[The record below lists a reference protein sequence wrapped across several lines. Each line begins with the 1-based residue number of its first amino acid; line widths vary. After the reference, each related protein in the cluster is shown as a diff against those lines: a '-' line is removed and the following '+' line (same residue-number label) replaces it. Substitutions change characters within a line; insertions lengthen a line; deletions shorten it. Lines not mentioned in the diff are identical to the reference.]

1 MDSINPEVM
10 RLFRAKAARRQRLAA
25 LPYCEKVRMVV
36 QLQRMVAP
44 LLRQRGRTV
53 RIWDEP
59 RSPGL

>member
-1 MDSINPEVM
+1 M